1 MHVTFLTRK
10 YPPQKGGMETFS
22 YQLGQCF
29 PSEKTVIH
37 HGKKQRDILWAAPRL
52 LFGGWRLRAQTDLYH
67 LGDLV
72 LAPLAPLLKML
83 TRKPIVAT
91 VHALELTYKNT
102 ALQMLID
109 RALPSIDAFV
119 CVSHYTEALLRA
131 RGVSEEKISVI
142 GHGIVKPKALQRERA
157 RRDLDTALALGAEN
171 RPLLVTVGRLV
182 KRKGVAWF
190 LEHVLPQLKD
200 LNPLYL
206 IVSDGPEREHI
217 ETIIAEK
224 QLDQYVHLAGKID
237 EEQLAH
243 AYAGADIFVMPNIAM
258 ENDAEGFGFV
268 GIEAASYGAPVL
280 ASRLEGIPDAI
291 HDGKNGKL
299 ATPEDA
305 AEYERI
311 IREWLTH
318 TQARI
323 NFGQSARE
331 YTIHT
336 FQWPAVAK
344 QYEELFTKIMG
355 R

>member
-1 MHVTFLTRK
+1 
-10 YPPQKGGMETFS
+10 METFS

-29 PSEKTVIH
+29 PSEKTVLH
-37 HGKKQRDILWAAPRL
+37 HGKQQRDILWAAPRL
-52 LFGGWRLRAQTDLYH
+52 LFDGWRLRKHTDIYH

-83 TRKPIVAT
+83 TRKPVVAT

-102 ALQMLID
+102 ALTMLID

-119 CVSHYTEALLRA
+119 CVSHYTEGLLRA

-142 GHGIVKPKALQRERA
+142 GHGIVKPQALQRETA
-157 RRDLDTALALGAEN
+157 RKNLDNALGLGANN

-190 LEHVLPQLKD
+190 LEHVLPRLKD
-200 LNPLYL
+200 VNPLYL

-217 ETIIAEK
+217 EKMIAEK
-224 QLDQYVHLAGKID
+224 TLDQYVHLAGKID
-237 EEQLAH
+237 EEQLAN
-243 AYAGADIFVMPNIAM
+243 AYAGADIFVMPNISVQ
-258 ENDAEGFGFV
+258 NDAEGFGFV
-268 GIEAASYGAPVL
+268 GIEAASYATPVV

-299 ATPEDA
+299 ATPENA
-305 AEYERI
+305 TEYERI
-311 IREWLTH
+311 IRDWLTDP
-318 TQARI
+318 QARI
-323 NFGQSARE
+323 HFAQSARE
-331 YTIHT
+331 YTIQT

-344 QYEELFTKIMG
+344 QYEELFTELVQ